1 MISDPSIDGVL
12 VQWGE
17 RLFYPR
23 NRIVKAS
30 TPRLSGLSR
39 AMAIRSRIEATVR
52 RAPQVM
58 VKVTGGGRGMAA
70 IRAHFRYITKNGR
83 LDIEDDRGVVERGKD
98 AVKGIE
104 RQWQFGGS
112 YIGEESHRREA
123 FNVMLSMPRGSD
135 PLIVHKAAREFA
147 KIEFAD
153 HRYVMVLHDHQAN
166 PHVHLSVKAESK
178 HGQRLNPRKADLHRW
193 RETFA
198 ERLREW
204 GVAAE
209 ATRQASRGEYR
220 NRDEL
225 WRIKARE
232 QGRLRKDRPQRK
244 SGEAPRLSRQE
255 ALDAWRQ
262 IFNALADSPSK
273 EDQALAKRIA
283 DFVKDMPMMAR
294 TTAVPRERQRVPLDL
309 GREPTRE
316 RVQLTTDRNRNGPEI
331 ER

>member
-1 MISDPSIDGVL
+1 MSSQPSIDGVL

-17 RLFYPR
+17 RLFYSR
-23 NRIVKAS
+23 NRIVAAW
-30 TPRLSGLSR
+30 TPRLRGQSR
-39 AMAIRSRIEATVR
+39 ASAIRSRIEATVR

-58 VKVTGGGRGMAA
+58 VKVTGGGRGMGA

-83 LDIEDDRGVVERGKD
+83 LDIEDDRGAIEQGKD
-98 AVKGIE
+98 AVRAIE
-104 RQWQFGGS
+104 RQWQFGGA
-112 YIGEESHRREA
+112 YVGEEGHRREA
-123 FNVMLSMPRGSD
+123 FNVMLSMPRGTD
-135 PLIVHKAAREFA
+135 PLTVQRAAREFA
-147 KIEFAD
+147 KVEFAD

-178 HGQRLNPRKADLHRW
+178 HGKRLNPRKADLHRW

-204 GVAAE
+204 GIDAE

-232 QGRLRKDRPQRK
+232 QGGLKNERPQKK
-244 SGEAPRLSRQE
+244 SGEAPRLTRQE
-255 ALDAWRQ
+255 SLDAWRQ
-262 IFNALADSPSK
+262 IFKALADSTSK
-273 EDQALAKRIA
+273 DDQALAKRIA

-294 TTAVPRERQRVPLDL
+294 ATAAPREPQRVHLERGP
-309 GREPTRE
+309 GSTRE
-316 RVQLTTDRNRNGPEI
+316 RVQLTTDRTRDGPEI
-331 ER
+331 QR